1 MSVLWKKTRQ
11 SSVRTFRNLGFR
23 FGILRRVI
31 RRGASEKVTVEQ
43 RLGEG
48 GRADRQITGERL
60 GAGVCW
66 GLRGRPAAVRWEQRA
81 QRGGRGR

>member
-1 MSVLWKKTRQ
+1 MLGRKPRQ
-11 SSVRTFRNLGFR
+11 NSIRIFRNLGFR

-60 GAGVCW
+60 GAAVCW
-66 GLRGRPAAVRWEQRA
+66 SLRGRQAAVWWEQKA
-81 QRGGRGR
+81 

>member
-1 MSVLWKKTRQ
+1 MSVLWRKTRQ
-11 SSVRTFRNLGFR
+11 SSVRIFRNLGFQ

-48 GRADRQITGERL
+48 GRADKQITGERL

-66 GLRGRPAAVRWEQRA
+66 SLRGRQEAMWWEQKP
-81 QRGGRGR
+81 